1 MDYQLT
7 NFIVILHRAIRII
20 THIVSRRWAKNRA
33 AREKEKEGEK
43 ERERKSKSSIRE
55 ACEFV
60 WEVSPNETLR
70 HRGNHRG
77 AKLFSLF
84 FGGERR
90 RGKAWRGRGWLE
102 SSGGRYLD
110 R

>member
-43 ERERKSKSSIRE
+43 ERERE
-55 ACEFV
+55 
-60 WEVSPNETLR
+60 SPRVLSARRAN
-70 HRGNHRG
+70 
-77 AKLFSLF
+77 S
-84 FGGERR
+84 FGR
-90 RGKAWRGRGWLE
+90 
-102 SSGGRYLD
+102 
-110 R
+110 